1 MVSHDGRH
9 ASVEIASNVSISLD
23 LPRKVRHSSR
33 PSRVTHAQCVI
44 CSRDAHRNRCRACK
58 VSLCCR
64 PCMREHWRNCGNRE
78 LWSEWVRDEHADFSI
93 QPHDLPKLWKSWR
106 EYRLACVHGRQART
120 SE

>member
-1 MVSHDGRH
+1 M
-9 ASVEIASNVSISLD
+9 
-23 LPRKVRHSSR
+23 
-33 PSRVTHAQCVI
+33 Q
-44 CSRDAHRNRCRACK
+44 
-58 VSLCCR
+58 
-64 PCMREHWRNCGNRE
+64 EHWRDCGNRE